1 MEESVRFSNNETRSK
16 QSQSPVSLSSSKFI
30 GKVFLYTA
38 GALLI
43 SAIVAAV
50 IGIIFSTAITPNYD
64 YSVITLDAE
73 KMKPYIGLLIG
84 SLIAYFPLIIWINV
98 VSFRGKGNMV
108 VPFVLYAIVMGVL
121 ISSFT
126 MFVPIPVIAISF
138 GITCVVF
145 GLLSLI
151 GLTAKKDISFLGL
164 VASGILGGAL
174 LVALFNLIWSLV
186 FPGSFQMLYWLVSY
200 AIFFAMMLI
209 TIVDVYR
216 IKRIAQAGEGSNNI
230 ALYCAFNLYVDFIY
244 MFLRILLIVARIF
257 GKSR

>member
-1 MEESVRFSNNETRSK
+1 MEEYLKFNKEAKSE
-16 QSQSPVSLSSSKFI
+16 QAPVSVTSSKFI

-43 SAIVAAV
+43 TAIVAAV

-64 YSVITLDAE
+64 YTKFVLDVE

-84 SLIAYFPLIIWINV
+84 SLIAYFPLIIWIHI

-108 VPFVLYAIVMGVL
+108 VPFVLYAIVMGIL

-138 GITCVVF
+138 GITCGVF
-145 GLLSLI
+145 GILSLI
-151 GLTAKKDISFLGL
+151 GLTAKKDLSFLGL
-164 VASGILGGAL
+164 VALGILIGAL
-174 LVALFNLIWSLV
+174 FIALFNIIWSLV
-186 FPGSFQMLYWLVSY
+186 FPGSFQMLYWVVSY

-209 TIVDVYR
+209 TIVDVWR
-216 IKRIAQAGEGSNNI
+216 VKKIAQQGEKSNNI
-230 ALYCAFNLYVDFIY
+230 ALYCAFNLYVFFIY
-244 MFLRILLIVARIF
+244 IFIRILLIVASVYGRN
-257 GKSR
+257 K

>member
-43 SAIVAAV
+43 SAVVAAV
-50 IGIIFSTAITPNYD
+50 IGIIFSTAIYRPD
-64 YSVITLDAE
+64 YEHIVLDAE

-108 VPFVLYAIVMGVL
+108 IPFVLYAIVMGVL

-151 GLTAKKDISFLGL
+151 GLTAKRDISFLGL
-164 VASGILGGAL
+164 VALGILGGAL

-216 IKRIAQAGEGSNNI
+216 IKRIAQAGAGSNNI

-244 MFLRILLIVARIF
+244 IFLRVLLIVARIF